1 MPAPPATIGSEE
13 WEDSV
18 KLYTNNYGPGPR
30 RIIIT
35 CALKGIEGIEIVPVV
50 PYTETRTPEFLARNP
65 AGKIPLLETD
75 DGHHIFESQC
85 ILQYLEE
92 LYPDPPMLRA
102 DERKMRRIDVQS
114 ALINEFFFYLYI
126 SVLHTSPYVSKGL
139 QQAPDAEIGVSPFWR
154 GRLYQ
159 IDRIMGDGRFLVDD
173 AVSMPDILL
182 FAMLEYIRQR
192 FGILIPPHLK
202 GLSRWYDRFTEL
214 PGFDPIALP
223 ETYFDESIPRL
234 GTLY

>member
-1 MPAPPATIGSEE
+1 M
-13 WEDSV
+13 
-18 KLYTNNYGPGPR
+18 KLYTNSYGPGPR
-30 RIIIT
+30 RIIIY
-35 CALKGIEGIEIVPVV
+35 CALKGIDDIELVPIVP
-50 PYTETRTPEFLARNP
+50 YKETRTPEFLARNP

-92 LYPDPPMLRA
+92 LHPDPPMLRQN
-102 DERKMRRIDVQS
+102 ERAMRRIDVQS

-139 QQAPDAEIGVSPFWR
+139 RQAPDADVALSPFWR
-154 GRLYQ
+154 ARLDQ
-159 IDRIMGDGRFLVDD
+159 IDEIMGGNRFLVDD

-182 FAMLEYIRQR
+182 FAMLEYIRHR
-192 FGILIPPHLK
+192 FGIMIPPHLK
-202 GLSRWYDRFTEL
+202 GLTRWYDRVLEL

-223 ETYFDESIPRL
+223 ETYFDEAIPRL
-234 GTLY
+234 GTRY